1 MPLNDTAIRNKK
13 PGAKPVKLFDEGGLF
28 LIVTPQGGK
37 WWRFKYRYQRKE
49 KLLSLGVYPD
59 VPLKAA
65 RDKRDDARKLLA
77 AGVDP
82 SAHRKAKRA
91 EQNSD
96 NTFEAVTREWL
107 AKFAPKWT
115 KAQPDRILRR
125 LELDI
130 FPALGNRPV
139 GQITAPEL
147 LTVLRRIEAR

>member
-1 MPLNDTAIRNKK
+1 MALNDTAIRNKK
-13 PGAKPVKLFDEGGLF
+13 PGAKPVKLYDEGGLF

-65 RDKRDDARKLLA
+65 RDKRDDARKLLS

-82 SAHRKAKRA
+82 SAHRKAKKA
-91 EQNSD
+91 EQSSD
-96 NTFEAVTREWL
+96 NSFEAVTREWL

-130 FPALGNRPV
+130 FPAVGNRPV